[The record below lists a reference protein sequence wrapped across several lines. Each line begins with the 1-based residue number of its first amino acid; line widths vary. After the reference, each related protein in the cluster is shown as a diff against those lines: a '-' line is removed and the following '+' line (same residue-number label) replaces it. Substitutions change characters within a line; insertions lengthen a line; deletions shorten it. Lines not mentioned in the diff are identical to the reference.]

1 MISLK
6 KHIDNW
12 RRASNLPELGDVVDM
27 SPGLSNRGLGL
38 SNSGNDP
45 RPKLPAM
52 ATVPEA
58 VANHHDA
65 ESLPPEQWAEQAL
78 QRLEANEREMKE
90 IIDVMARAVQSVTE
104 RDERYAQEVVD
115 IAQRLRSVAILKD
128 LARIRAAIVEGANSL
143 AARAGQIAQDG
154 RESLGRLTA
163 KVEDYRSRLDSPESG
178 LLGGEPEHA
187 AGTLADDRL
196 ADHNVAD
203 HNNDPNANPAAQWVE
218 RASGRLGANR
228 RELREIVAVIERAV
242 ESVTLRDE
250 RYGSE
255 VGGIAERLRSI
266 ASLKDLANI
275 RGGVIDNTH
284 SLTAC
289 VERIVEDSKESF
301 RRLTADVEGHRARL
315 DSPEQPSP
323 LDLVITDRLRLEE
336 HLNARIASL
345 DQFCLILLA
354 LKDLTRVSNR
364 FGRTAGDDLL
374 KQFALALRMR
384 FPSAH
389 LVTRCGPD
397 EFAVITTASCEEAE
411 ARIQRIPRTALGP
424 YKVNSGEP
432 FVVAGIDAAI
442 VVVEWDGAENSRT
455 LLARGYEF
463 ATRPGS

>member
-12 RRASNLPELGDVVDM
+12 RRTSNLPDVANLPDT
-27 SPGLSNRGLGL
+27 GLPNPAAP
-38 SNSGNDP
+38 P
-45 RPKLPAM
+45 RPRLPHM
-52 ATVPEA
+52 ATAP
-58 VANHHDA
+58 DGGG
-65 ESLPPEQWAEQAL
+65 SLPPEQWAEQAL

-90 IIDVMARAVQSVTE
+90 IIDVMARAVESVAE

-128 LARIRAAIVEGANSL
+128 LARIRKSIVEGANSL
-143 AARAGQIAQDG
+143 AACAGQIAQDG
-154 RESLGRLTA
+154 RESLGLLAA

-178 LLGGEPEHA
+178 LLDSEPPEA
-187 AGTLADDRL
+187 
-196 ADHNVAD
+196 VAPTPD
-203 HNNDPNANPAAQWVE
+203 ANPAAQWVE
-218 RASGRLGANR
+218 RAAGRLGANR

-242 ESVTLRDE
+242 ESVLLRDE

-275 RGGVIDNTH
+275 RNGVIDNTH

-289 VERIVEDSKESF
+289 VERIVVDSRESF
-301 RRLTADVEGHRARL
+301 RRLTGDVEGYRARL
-315 DSPEQPSP
+315 ESPEQPSL

-336 HLNARIASL
+336 HLTARIAAM
-345 DQFCLILLA
+345 DHFCLILFA
-354 LKDLTRVSNR
+354 LKDLHRVSNR

-374 KQFALALRMR
+374 KQFALALRLR

-389 LVTRCGPD
+389 LVTRSGPD
-397 EFAVITTASCEEAE
+397 EFAVITTASCGEAE
-411 ARIQRIPRTALGP
+411 ARVQRIPRTSLGP

-442 VVVEWDGAENSRT
+442 VVIEWNGAENSQA
-455 LLARGYEF
+455 LLARGYAF
-463 ATRPGS
+463 ATRPGSSHPEHSLQ

>member
-12 RRASNLPELGDVVDM
+12 RRLPNLPDLGGV
-27 SPGLSNRGLGL
+27 LSNRV
-38 SNSGNDP
+38 SDP

-58 VANHHDA
+58 VANHNDA
-65 ESLPPEQWAEQAL
+65 GSLPPEQWAEQAL

-115 IAQRLRSVAILKD
+115 IAHRLRSVAILKD
-128 LARIRAAIVEGANSL
+128 LARIRQAIVEGANSL
-143 AARAGQIAQDG
+143 AACAGQIAQDG
-154 RESLGRLTA
+154 RESLSRLTA
-163 KVEDYRSRLDSPESG
+163 KVEDYRLRLDSAESG
-178 LLGGEPEHA
+178 LLGSEPA
-187 AGTLADDRL
+187 TP
-196 ADHNVAD
+196 VAE
-203 HNNDPNANPAAQWVE
+203 PPVGSQWVE
-218 RASGRLGANR
+218 RAAGRLGANR

-255 VGGIAERLRSI
+255 VGGVAERLRSI
-266 ASLKDLANI
+266 ASLKDLDHI
-275 RGGVIDNTH
+275 RSGVIDNTH

-289 VERIVEDSKESF
+289 VERIAEDSKESF

-315 DSPEQPSP
+315 DCPEKSSP
-323 LDLVITDRLRLEE
+323 LDLVITDRMRLEE
-336 HLNARIASL
+336 HLNARIAAL
-345 DQFCLILLA
+345 DRFCLILFT

-364 FGRTAGDDLL
+364 FGRNAGDDLL

-411 ARIQRIPRTALGP
+411 ARIQRIPRSALGP
-424 YKVNSGEP
+424 YKVNSGQP
-432 FVVAGIDAAI
+432 FVVEGIDAAI
-442 VVVEWDGAENSRT
+442 VVVEWDGAENSGT

>member
-1 MISLK
+1 MISIK
-6 KHIDNW
+6 KHMDNW
-12 RRASNLPELGDVVDM
+12 RRTPRLPD
-27 SPGLSNRGLGL
+27 PGAGVS
-38 SNSGNDP
+38 NDP

-52 ATVPEA
+52 AAVPEA
-58 VANHHDA
+58 VANLNDGG
-65 ESLPPEQWAEQAL
+65 SLPPEQWAEQAL

-90 IIDVMARAVQSVTE
+90 IIEVMARAVQSVTE

-128 LARIRAAIVEGANSL
+128 LARIRTAIVEGANSL
-143 AARAGQIAQDG
+143 AACAGQIAQDG

-163 KVEDYRSRLDSPESG
+163 KVEDYRSRLDSTESG
-178 LLGGEPEHA
+178 LLGSEPP
-187 AGTLADDRL
+187 L
-196 ADHNVAD
+196 
-203 HNNDPNANPAAQWVE
+203 NANPAAQWVE

-228 RELREIVAVIERAV
+228 RELREIAAVIEKAV
-242 ESVTLRDE
+242 ESVALRDE

-275 RGGVIDNTH
+275 RSGVIDNTH

-289 VERIVEDSKESF
+289 VERIVEDSRESF

-315 DSPEQPSP
+315 NSPEQPSP

-336 HLNARIASL
+336 HLNTRMASL
-345 DQFCLILLA
+345 DRFCLILFA

-364 FGRTAGDDLL
+364 FGRNAGDELL

-397 EFAVITTASCEEAE
+397 EFAVITTASCEETE
-411 ARIQRIPRTALGP
+411 ARTRRIPRTALGP
-424 YKVNSGEP
+424 YKVNNGEP

-442 VVVEWDGAENSRT
+442 VVVEWDGAENGQA
-455 LLARGYEF
+455 LLARGYDLT
-463 ATRPGS
+463 TRPGSSHPAHSLQ

>member
-6 KHIDNW
+6 KHIDSW
-12 RRASNLPELGDVVDM
+12 RRPSNLPDLA
-27 SPGLSNRGLGL
+27 PGLTTLENKA
-38 SNSGNDP
+38 
-45 RPKLPAM
+45 RPSFPEM
-52 ATVPEA
+52 AAVPEP
-58 VANHHDA
+58 VANLNDGA
-65 ESLPPEQWAEQAL
+65 LQQGSSLPPEQWAEQAL

-90 IIDVMARAVQSVTE
+90 IIDAMARAVESVTE

-128 LARIRAAIVEGANSL
+128 LARIRTAIVEGANSL
-143 AARAGQIAQDG
+143 ASRAGQIAQDG
-154 RESLGRLTA
+154 RESLALLTA
-163 KVEDYRSRLDSPESG
+163 KVEDYRSRLDGPENG
-178 LLGGEPEHA
+178 LLSGEPCEPI
-187 AGTLADDRL
+187 AGTPVDKRA
-196 ADHNVAD
+196 
-203 HNNDPNANPAAQWVE
+203 DPNANPASQWVE
-218 RASGRLGANR
+218 RAAGRLGANR

-242 ESVTLRDE
+242 ESVLLRDE

-255 VGGIAERLRSI
+255 VGGVAERLRSI
-266 ASLKDLANI
+266 ASLKDLDHI

-289 VERIVEDSKESF
+289 VERIVEDSRESF

-315 DSPEQPSP
+315 DCPEQASP

-336 HLNARIASL
+336 HLNARIAAL
-345 DQFCLILLA
+345 DHFCLILFA
-354 LKDLTRVSNR
+354 LKDLARVSNR

-397 EFAVITTASCEEAE
+397 EFAVITTASCREAE
-411 ARIQRIPRTALGP
+411 ARVQRIPRTALGP

-442 VVVEWDGAENSRT
+442 VVVQWDGAENSQA
-455 LLARGYEF
+455 LLARGYDF
-463 ATRPGS
+463 ARL

>member
-1 MISLK
+1 MISLR

-12 RRASNLPELGDVVDM
+12 RRAPSLPDPE
-27 SPGLSNRGLGL
+27 PGLSNP
-38 SNSGNDP
+38 GNDP

-58 VANHHDA
+58 VRNHNDA
-65 ESLPPEQWAEQAL
+65 GSLPPEQWAEQAL

-143 AARAGQIAQDG
+143 AACAGQIAQDG

-163 KVEDYRSRLDSPESG
+163 KVEDYRSRLDSAESG
-178 LLGGEPEHA
+178 LLGSEPPEHA
-187 AGTLADDRL
+187 DQSK
-196 ADHNVAD
+196 
-203 HNNDPNANPAAQWVE
+203 DPNANPAAQWVE

-228 RELREIVAVIERAV
+228 RELREIAAVIEKAV

-275 RGGVIDNTH
+275 RSGVIDNTH

-289 VERIVEDSKESF
+289 VERIVEDSRESF
-301 RRLTADVEGHRARL
+301 RRLTAAVEGHRARL

-336 HLNARIASL
+336 HLDARMAAL
-345 DQFCLILLA
+345 DHFCLILFA
-354 LKDLTRVSNR
+354 LKDTTRVSNR

-397 EFAVITTASCEEAE
+397 EFAVITTASCGEAE
-411 ARIQRIPRTALGP
+411 ARIRRIPRAALGP

-442 VVVEWDGAENSRT
+442 VVVQWDGAENSQA
-455 LLARGYEF
+455 LLARGFDF
-463 ATRPGS
+463 ATRPGSSHPARSLQ

>member
-12 RRASNLPELGDVVDM
+12 RHATNMPEIARQPAQPV
-27 SPGLSNRGLGL
+27 
-38 SNSGNDP
+38 NDP
-45 RPKLPAM
+45 RSRLPAM
-52 ATVPEA
+52 ATVPHA
-58 VANHHDA
+58 VANINDGA
-65 ESLPPEQWAEQAL
+65 SLPPEQWAEQAL

-90 IIDVMARAVQSVTE
+90 IIDVMARAVESVAE

-128 LARIRAAIVEGANSL
+128 LARIRKSIVEGANSL
-143 AARAGQIAQDG
+143 AACAGQIAQDG
-154 RESLGRLTA
+154 RESLGLLAA

-178 LLGGEPEHA
+178 LLDREPPESI
-187 AGTLADDRL
+187 AGAPVFT
-196 ADHNVAD
+196 
-203 HNNDPNANPAAQWVE
+203 NNDKNNVSPAAQWVE
-218 RASGRLGANR
+218 RAAGRLGANR
-228 RELREIVAVIERAV
+228 RELREIVTVIERAV
-242 ESVTLRDE
+242 ESVLLRDE

-266 ASLKDLANI
+266 ASLKDLGNI
-275 RGGVIDNTH
+275 RNGVIDNTH

-289 VERIVEDSKESF
+289 VERIVEDSRESF

-315 DSPEQPSP
+315 EAPEEPSP

-336 HLNARIASL
+336 HLNARITSH
-345 DQFCLILLA
+345 DHFCLILFA
-354 LKDLTRVSNR
+354 LRDRTRVSNR

-374 KQFALALRMR
+374 KQFALALRLR

-397 EFAVITTASCEEAE
+397 EFAVITTASCGEAE
-411 ARIQRIPRTALGP
+411 ARVQRIPRNALGP

-442 VVVEWDGAENSRT
+442 VVVEWDGAEDSQA
-455 LLARGYEF
+455 LLARGYDF
-463 ATRPGS
+463 ATRPGSSHPAHSLQ